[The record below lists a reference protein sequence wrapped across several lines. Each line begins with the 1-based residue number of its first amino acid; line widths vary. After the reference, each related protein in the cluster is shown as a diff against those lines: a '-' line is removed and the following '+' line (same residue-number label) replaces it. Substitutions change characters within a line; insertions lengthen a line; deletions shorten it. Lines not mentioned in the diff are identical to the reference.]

1 MLNPTITLRPGETE
15 LWRIGNVGADL
26 YYLLTLDGHRF
37 YEVARDGHRL
47 ARLVPKRELLLEPG
61 AREEVLVQAAGPG
74 TYALRTAGF
83 DTGPQGNH
91 YPGAVLA
98 TVRVEG
104 AAVPPLVLPK
114 RLLPVADLR
123 RRITDRRTIV
133 FSESVDGDTFF
144 VDGRTFDPN
153 RTPTP
158 VNLAAVE
165 EWTIRNAA
173 GELPHFH
180 IHQTRLRGTDAACAP
195 P

>member
-37 YEVARDGHRL
+37 YEMARDGHRL
-47 ARLVPKRELLLEPG
+47 ARLVPKEQLLLPPG

-91 YPGAVLA
+91 YSGAVLA
-98 TVRVEG
+98 TVRVGG
-104 AAVPPLVLPK
+104 AAVSPLALPE

-123 RRITDRRTIV
+123 GHITGRRTIV
-133 FSESVDGDTFF
+133 FSESADGDTFF
-144 VDGRTFDPN
+144 VDRKTFDPS
-153 RTPTP
+153 RTDTR
-158 VNLAAVE
+158 VKLGAIE
-165 EWTIRNAA
+165 E
-173 GELPHFH
+173 
-180 IHQTRLRGTDAACAP
+180 
-195 P
+195 